1 MRVFL
6 SRVRGLFRQ
15 RALDR
20 RLEQELRFHLDMEYE
35 ANRKHGMTSEEALSA
50 AQRAFGG
57 TQQIKEIYRERRGLP
72 MIEILLKDLR
82 YAFRTMRRSPGFTAV
97 AILSLAFGIGANT
110 AIFTLIDAV
119 MLRSLPVRSPNEL
132 VSVGDASR
140 PTAHWNGGP
149 MANIFSYPLYQRLR
163 DQNRVFSGLLAS
175 GLAGRV
181 DLTVGDGGSEPI
193 HGRLVS
199 SNYFEVLGVSPVLG
213 RAFSVE
219 ADRTPGASPVIV
231 ISYDYWMNRFAGDS
245 RILGRTLRL
254 NGSPFTVIGVGPPRF
269 TGDVVGSPSDIWIPL
284 SMQAQVNPGDPRLD
298 KRDSNWLLLLGRL
311 KPGVSLAQ
319 ARAEI
324 TELVHQAI
332 IDYEGSALPPDKLRE
347 IRSQSVYVQPGS
359 NGFSWVRKHDWPMLF
374 TLMVVVGLVLLI
386 ACANIANLLLARAT
400 VRQREIS
407 MRLAVG
413 ASRGRIIRQLL
424 TESALLAS
432 IGATAALLLAGWGSR
447 LLTRLATRGGPN
459 PIPFDVDVHPNLAVL
474 AFTAAVSILTAILFG
489 LVPALRSTRI
499 DLVPAL
505 KESAPSLSGDRW
517 QLGKL
522 LVVGQV
528 ALSLLLLI
536 GAGLFIRSLVNLET
550 VDVGYSRANL
560 VVLQVDPA
568 ASGYGKSQQLPLM
581 RSLIAH
587 LRSVPGVLDATVS
600 ENGLFSG
607 IDSGSDSVRIEG
619 FTPTRKEDM
628 SCSFDQVGPRYFRVL
643 AAPILAGRDFDE
655 RDNARAPA
663 VAIVN
668 DTMAR
673 FYFGKSRAIGKQILN
688 GNDRYTI
695 VGVMRDMKERSLKG
709 NTERRF
715 YAPILQTTDPISPFN
730 FEIRTRVTSAR
741 IIPSIRREMQ
751 AFDRNLKVLSIAP
764 ARLLMDESISGEQL
778 IARLCG
784 FFGTLALF
792 LAATGLYGIMAY
804 STSRRAD
811 EIGLR
816 MALGAQQGTVI
827 WMVLRET
834 LVLVGAGIAIG
845 LPAALAA
852 TRLIAATLAGVS
864 ASDPTTIAV
873 VSLILLIVGVSTGLI
888 PARRASRIDPMAAL
902 RQE

>member
-1 MRVFL
+1 
-6 SRVRGLFRQ
+6 
-15 RALDR
+15 
-20 RLEQELRFHLDMEYE
+20 
-35 ANRKHGMTSEEALSA
+35 
-50 AQRAFGG
+50 
-57 TQQIKEIYRERRGLP
+57 
-72 MIEILLKDLR
+72 
-82 YAFRTMRRSPGFTAV
+82 
-97 AILSLAFGIGANT
+97 
-110 AIFTLIDAV
+110 
-119 MLRSLPVRSPNEL
+119 
-132 VSVGDASR
+132 
-140 PTAHWNGGP
+140 
-149 MANIFSYPLYQRLR
+149 
-163 DQNRVFSGLLAS
+163 
-175 GLAGRV
+175 
-181 DLTVGDGGSEPI
+181 
-193 HGRLVS
+193 
-199 SNYFEVLGVSPVLG
+199 
-213 RAFSVE
+213 
-219 ADRTPGASPVIV
+219 
-231 ISYDYWMNRFAGDS
+231 
-245 RILGRTLRL
+245 
-254 NGSPFTVIGVGPPRF
+254 
-269 TGDVVGSPSDIWIPL
+269 
-284 SMQAQVNPGDPRLD
+284 MQAQVNPGDSRLD
-298 KRDSNWLLLLGRL
+298 NRDSNWLLLLGRL

-324 TELVHQAI
+324 TELVHQAM

-347 IRSQSVYVQPGS
+347 IRSQSVYVQPGG

-424 TESALLAS
+424 TESTLLAA

-447 LLTRLATRGGPN
+447 VLTRLASSGGPN
-459 PIPFDVDVHPNLAVL
+459 PIPFEVDVHPNLAVL
-474 AFTAAVSILTAILFG
+474 AFTAAVSILTVILFG

-505 KESAPSLSGDRW
+505 KESASSLSGDRW

-536 GAGLFIRSLVNLET
+536 GAGLFIRSLINLET
-550 VDVGYSRANL
+550 VDVGYSRADL

-568 ASGYGKSQQLPLM
+568 ASGYGTPQQLRLM
-581 RSLIAH
+581 RSLLDR
-587 LRSVPGVLDATVS
+587 LRSVPGVADVTVS
-600 ENGLFSG
+600 QNGLFTG
-607 IDSGSDSVRIEG
+607 IDSSLDVRIEG
-619 FTPTRKEDM
+619 FTPARKEDM
-628 SCSFDQVGPRYFRVL
+628 SCTADQLGPRYFQVL
-643 AAPILAGRDFDE
+643 KVPILAGRDFDE
-655 RDNARAPA
+655 RDNAKAPL

-673 FYFGKSRAIGKQILN
+673 FYFGKRDPIGMHIQN
-688 GNDRYTI
+688 GGDRYTI
-695 VGVMRDMKERSLKG
+695 IGVVKDMKERNLKG
-709 NTERRF
+709 NTERRL
-715 YAPILQTTDPISPFN
+715 YGSLLQTTDRISPFN
-730 FEIRTRVTSAR
+730 LEVRTRVASAR
-741 IIPSIRREMQ
+741 IIQSIRREMQ

-784 FFGTLALF
+784 FFSILALF

-804 STSRRAD
+804 STSRRAN

-873 VSLILLIVGVSTGLI
+873 VSLILLIVGVFTGFI
-888 PARRASRIDPMAAL
+888 PAQRASRIDPMTAL